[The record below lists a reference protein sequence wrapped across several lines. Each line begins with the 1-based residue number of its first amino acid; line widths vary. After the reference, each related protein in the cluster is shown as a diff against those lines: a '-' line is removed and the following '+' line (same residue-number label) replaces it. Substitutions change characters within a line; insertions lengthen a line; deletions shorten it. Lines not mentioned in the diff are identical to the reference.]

1 MTPRQPATAGELR
14 RSALVVAPLTAAA
27 LIAQQVA
34 SNAVRDALFLT
45 WFEVTSL
52 PSFMGAAA
60 VLAIPAAE
68 SSGRLLARF
77 GPARVVPFILG
88 VSSVLFLV
96 EWRLLGANPRLASG
110 LVYFHASV
118 LGAIGISAFWSLLNE
133 RFDPHSAKALMAR
146 VAAAA
151 AFGGL
156 AGGVGAER
164 VTALMSQGALFTLL
178 GLSAGASV
186 VGSAVIGRGMPPRR
200 GPPAVQEERRSG
212 WAEIRRVPLLRDLAL
227 VIALAAA
234 LAAFMDYLL
243 KAEVVAWL
251 GKGEPL
257 VRFFGLFYAA
267 SALAAFLVQAV
278 LGRVIL
284 ARIGLGGS
292 VASHPLLVGAAGV
305 LGFLAPAPWRAIL
318 PRGLDVTLRASI
330 FRAGYE
336 LFYTPLP
343 EAVKRAA
350 KSAVDVSA
358 DCLGK
363 GAGAALIVLLT
374 RLDPVYTFVAVN
386 VAGVVTAGMELTV
399 ARRLRAQY
407 VSALEGGLKR
417 RGEDLQQAAP
427 PFDFTV
433 AVSMAGIDAASIR
446 RALDEVSDGG
456 SQRRRTMI
464 PLLRLSPISA
474 REISS
479 ASGRYFVL
487 RLPTR

>member
-52 PSFMGAAA
+52 PYFMGAAA

-96 EWRLLGANPRLASG
+96 EWRLLGAHPRLASG

-151 AFGGL
+151 TFGGM

-164 VTALMSQGALFTLL
+164 VAALMSQGALFTLL

-186 VGSAVIGRGMPPRR
+186 VGAAVIGRGMPARR
-200 GPPAVQEERRSG
+200 GPPAVREKHRSG
-212 WAEIRRVPLLRDLAL
+212 WAEIWRVPLLRELAL
-227 VIALAAA
+227 VVALAAA
-234 LAAFMDYLL
+234 LAALMDYLL

-257 VRFFGLFYAA
+257 VRFFGLFDAA
-267 SALAAFLVQAV
+267 TGLAAFLLQAL
-278 LGRVIL
+278 LGRPDSCPG
-284 ARIGLGGS
+284 R
-292 VASHPLLVGAAGV
+292 
-305 LGFLAPAPWRAIL
+305 
-318 PRGLDVTLRASI
+318 
-330 FRAGYE
+330 
-336 LFYTPLP
+336 
-343 EAVKRAA
+343 
-350 KSAVDVSA
+350 
-358 DCLGK
+358 
-363 GAGAALIVLLT
+363 
-374 RLDPVYTFVAVN
+374 
-386 VAGVVTAGMELTV
+386 
-399 ARRLRAQY
+399 ARRLGGQPP
-407 VSALEGGLKR
+407 SARR
-417 RGEDLQQAAP
+417 RGRCAGLRSAGALACHSSSRTRCDAP
-427 PFDFTV
+427 RFNLPD
-433 AVSMAGIDAASIR
+433 R
-446 RALDEVSDGG
+446 LRALLHAAARGHQASGQVGG
-456 SQRRRTMI
+456 GRERGLYRQGRRRGADRAAHA
-464 PLLRLSPISA
+464 PRPCRAHSLR
-474 REISS
+474 
-479 ASGRYFVL
+479 
-487 RLPTR
+487 

>member
-52 PSFMGAAA
+52 PYFMGAAA

-77 GPARVVPFILG
+77 GPARVVPCILG
-88 VSSVLFLV
+88 LSSVLFLV

-118 LGAIGISAFWSLLNE
+118 LGALGISAFWSLLNE

-164 VTALMSQGALFTLL
+164 VAALMSQGALFTLL

-267 SALAAFLVQAV
+267 SALAAFLVQAL

-358 DCLGK
+358 DCIGK

-446 RALDEVSDGG
+446 RALDEVSDGAVTA
-456 SQRRRTMI
+456 RRTMI

-474 REISS
+474 REISH
-479 ASGRYFVL
+479 ASGGYFVL